1 MGHAPSRTQLLATTA
16 GGTVPAIPTT
26 PRYGSAAS
34 HWDGFVL
41 ERHLLPAGALDT
53 TVMPV
58 HCLAIP
64 LGRDPVAIRWHVNGW
79 RLDGAMAPNQVYF
92 RAAGDALSSAWSA
105 PLDAIYFSVRPD
117 AVVLAHEQTHERSA
131 PDLRSNFAGGADSG
145 LVQLVLALDAHVQG
159 GSVGGSLFEQSLLL
173 AISLRVAL
181 LYGAGKQDAN
191 ALAAPPQRGLLSRH
205 TLARLDDFILA
216 HLSQPLTIDAIAGA
230 VHISAFHLCRMFR
243 KTRQVSLWQ
252 YVLMCRIEYARKLI
266 RRHPDMP
273 LADIA
278 AASGFDSYTQFF
290 AAFRKFSRAS
300 PSDFR
305 RNAAVQARQA

>member
-1 MGHAPSRTQLLATTA
+1 MLATTVS
-16 GGTVPAIPTT
+16 GTVPAIPST
-26 PRYGSAAS
+26 PRYGSGAF

-41 ERHLLPAGALDT
+41 ERHLLAAGTLDT

-64 LGRDPVAIRWHVNGW
+64 VNRHPVPIRWHLNGR
-79 RLDGAMAPNQVYF
+79 RLDGAMAPNRVYF

-105 PLDAIYFSVRPD
+105 PLDAVYFSVQPD
-117 AVVLAHEQTHERSA
+117 AVVLAHEQTHERRA
-131 PDLRSNFAGGADSG
+131 QDLRSDFAGAADSG
-145 LVQLVLALDAHVQG
+145 LVQLVLTLDAHVKG

-173 AISLRVAL
+173 AISLRVGL
-181 LYGAGKQDAN
+181 LYGANGRNTTTPAV
-191 ALAAPPQRGLLSRH
+191 APQRGLLPRH
-205 TLARLDDFILA
+205 TLARLDDFIFA
-216 HLSQPLTIDAIAGA
+216 HLSQPLTIEAIAAA
-230 VHISAFHLCRMFR
+230 VHISPFHLCRMFR

-273 LADIA
+273 LADVA
-278 AASGFDSYTQFF
+278 TASGFDSYTQFF
-290 AAFRKFSRAS
+290 AAFRKFSRTS

-305 RNAAVQARQA
+305 GHAGAPASQA

>member
-1 MGHAPSRTQLLATTA
+1 MGQTPPRTQLLATTA
-16 GGTVPAIPTT
+16 GGTMPAIPTT
-26 PRYGSAAS
+26 PRYGSATS

-58 HCLAIP
+58 HCLAVPI
-64 LGRDPVAIRWHVNGW
+64 GRHPVAICWHVNGR

-131 PDLRSNFAGGADSG
+131 PDLRSDFAGGADNG

-159 GSVGGSLFEQSLLL
+159 GSVGGSLLDQSLLL

-181 LYGAGKQDAN
+181 LYGGGRQVAT
-191 ALAAPPQRGLLSRH
+191 ALAARQRGLLSRH

-216 HLSQPLTIDAIAGA
+216 HLSQPLTIDAIAAA
-230 VHISAFHLCRMFR
+230 VHISPFHLCRMFR

-252 YVLMCRIEYARKLI
+252 YVLICRVEYARKLI
-266 RRHPDMP
+266 RRHPDMS
-273 LADIA
+273 LSDVA

-290 AAFRKFSRAS
+290 AAFRKFSGAS

-305 RNAAVQARQA
+305 RNAHVQARQA